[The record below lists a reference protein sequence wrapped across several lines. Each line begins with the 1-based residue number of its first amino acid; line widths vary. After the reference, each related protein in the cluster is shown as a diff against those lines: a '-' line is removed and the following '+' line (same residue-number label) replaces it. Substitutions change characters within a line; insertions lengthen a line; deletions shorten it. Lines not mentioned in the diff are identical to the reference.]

1 MESRI
6 SVGPI
11 PVTASIWNGT
21 LVLPKSNPIKLW
33 KVSGS
38 SDFQSFLSVSV
49 KTVSGSVLREA
60 EKNRT
65 IAPFIRAA
73 KGFDEIEAIWLY
85 DQPGKPLFNIRSR

>member
-60 EKNRT
+60 EKT
-65 IAPFIRAA
+65 VLLYHSSDLL
-73 KGFDEIEAIWLY
+73 KGLM
-85 DQPGKPLFNIRSR
+85 G